1 MYVLRSPK
9 LNLFF
14 FFPVSD
20 NVMGLEKVNIHVPT
34 AVKLGGNTIISCES
48 DLVDMDLYQ
57 VKWYKGKRE
66 FFRFTS
72 KEIPSIK
79 IFPRT
84 GIHVNVGRKDKSK
97 TNNLAL
103 ICMFY

>member
-1 MYVLRSPK
+1 
-9 LNLFF
+9 
-14 FFPVSD
+14 
-20 NVMGLEKVNIHVPT
+20 MGLEKVNIHVPK
-34 AVKLGGNTIISCES
+34 AVKVGANIIISCES
-48 DLVDMDLYQ
+48 DLDSMDLYQ

-84 GIHVNVGRKDKSK
+84 GIHVNVSIPAENGV
-97 TNNLAL
+97 
-103 ICMFY
+103 IY